1 MEGPPSHYSTPFS
14 ILYLAMPPEN
24 PTTASPS
31 LVGRADT
38 EKPSPAALGSLITHI
53 HGAWY
58 DLTPWRSLHPG
69 GPFALDLAAGR
80 DGTVLYEQS
89 HPFSSKAMLLAL
101 LEPLR
106 VAPELA
112 PALYARYPHVVAEA
126 ACFSFSSAPA
136 TGKASGGSSSSGS
149 STAVGASH
157 DDAFEVEVKR
167 LAHDYFQK
175 EAMRRG
181 VSVRAATKAPPERWA
196 GCLALGLAF
205 VFLGALPLVRGEWL
219 ALLLAPVLLWLF
231 MVNYWHDASHFAMST
246 DWRVNWALQ
255 YLAPW
260 FSSPLV
266 WSHQHIIGHHAYT
279 NVQGRDPDLYHAPSL
294 WRFSEDVRWRP
305 SHGWQVW
312 STLFLWTLSVPT
324 LLLLKPLAMLRSK
337 TLNRAVPLM
346 QLSFARIALHL
357 LGRLLVLFSLY
368 VWPYLVFPAAK
379 ATLFA
384 VVPISIYSLLFMI
397 CSQVN
402 HHSEEMSAAGALASS
417 GAASGGSSTPP
428 VNWYRHQT
436 STSHTI
442 APDSSL
448 AFWGSGGLNLQIEHH
463 LFPCVN
469 HWHLA
474 RLQPLVEAAAAK
486 HGVHYPKSTSF
497 LEALLKVFTHLE
509 HMAVKPA
516 ALAQGPRG
524 Q

>member
-1 MEGPPSHYSTPFS
+1 M
-14 ILYLAMPPEN
+14 
-24 PTTASPS
+24 
-31 LVGRADT
+31 GRKDT
-38 EKPSPAALGSLITHI
+38 EKRSPAAIGSLITHI

-58 DLTPWRSLHPG
+58 DLTPWRNLHPG

-112 PALYARYPHVVAEA
+112 PALYARYPHVIAEA

-136 TGKASGGSSSSGS
+136 SGKPSGGSSSSSSSS

-181 VSVRAATKAPPERWA
+181 VSIRAATKAPPERWA

-219 ALLLAPVLLWLF
+219 ALLIAPVLLWLF

-324 LLLLKPLAMLRSK
+324 LLLLKPLAMLKSK

-346 QLSFARIALHL
+346 QLSFARIVLHL
-357 LGRLLVLFSLY
+357 LGRLRESCTHCTAHAACMPVPPRTHTLKTRPLPPPPLLPIFFFFSCALLPLRLALPCFPRRKGNTLCRGSHFHLLPLVY
-368 VWPYLVFPAAK
+368 
-379 ATLFA
+379 
-384 VVPISIYSLLFMI
+384 
-397 CSQVN
+397 
-402 HHSEEMSAAGALASS
+402 
-417 GAASGGSSTPP
+417 
-428 VNWYRHQT
+428 
-436 STSHTI
+436 
-442 APDSSL
+442 D
-448 AFWGSGGLNLQIEHH
+448 
-463 LFPCVN
+463 
-469 HWHLA
+469 
-474 RLQPLVEAAAAK
+474 LQPGEPSLGGNERR
-486 HGVHYPKSTSF
+486 G
-497 LEALLKVFTHLE
+497 
-509 HMAVKPA
+509 
-516 ALAQGPRG
+516 GPCILRHC
-524 Q
+524 QWLQQHPPH